1 MNIKIRII
9 CLALVLFSSAIFVS
23 AQNVDIELLRSINVG
38 RNQNL
43 DPAFKF
49 LSKTATP
56 VSIGLPLT
64 YLLLGGINSRR
75 SQLNLGW
82 KTGVTIASAM
92 AVSTI
97 LKFTIDRARPY
108 ERYSDIQALSSDF
121 TSSFP
126 SGHTTSVFC
135 TATTISLLYP
145 KWYVVIPA
153 YTWASLV
160 AYSRMH
166 LGMHYP
172 LDVLA
177 GIIIGMGTS
186 YLSYRIMNRYK

>member
-9 CLALVLFSSAIFVS
+9 CLALVLFSSANFIY
-23 AQNVDIELLRSINVG
+23 AQNPDIDILRSVNIG

-43 DPAFKF
+43 DPVFKF

-64 YLLLGGINSRR
+64 YLLLGGINNRK

-97 LKFTIDRARPY
+97 LKLVIDRPRPY
-108 ERYSDIQALSSDF
+108 ESYSDIQALSSDF

-145 KWYVVIPA
+145 KWYVIIPS